1 MKSRDRGGVGR
12 KKTNDNTRQ
21 SDKDDKV
28 HDKSLATGYSS
39 AISFSFDQWASTQ
52 ACKHYSLPLAGA
64 KHNLLTLTSSSLLFI
79 THFSHCGGKDG
90 VCEMVLSTGLRS
102 DWETWLV
109 IVIARVQ
116 TQYIYCFSFFIVLSP
131 FFISCEGHSPQLLN
145 STHSDSQ
152 PPISADH
159 STLVH
164 GH

>member
-1 MKSRDRGGVGR
+1 MKSRDKGGVGR

-79 THFSHCGGKDG
+79 THLSHCGEKDG
-90 VCEMVLSTGLRS
+90 VCEMVLSALRR
-102 DWETWLV
+102 DWETWLFCYNCLCSNNIFTV
-109 IVIARVQ
+109 LPFF
-116 TQYIYCFSFFIVLSP
+116 YCFEFP
-131 FFISCEGHSPQLLN
+131 FLFLVKATHLN
-145 STHSDSQ
+145 CSKAPTQ
-152 PPISADH
+152 I
-159 STLVH
+159 LNLQ
-164 GH
+164 